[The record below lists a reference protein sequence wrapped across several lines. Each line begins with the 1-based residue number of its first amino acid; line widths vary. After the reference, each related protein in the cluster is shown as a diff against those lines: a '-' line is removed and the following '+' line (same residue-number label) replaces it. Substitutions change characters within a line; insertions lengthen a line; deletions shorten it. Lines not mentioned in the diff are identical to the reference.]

1 MKIAIPIIRN
11 TVLDKK
17 SAKIPLG
24 IGAIVKCSSKI
35 TPATG
40 STAVAVSL
48 NFSAI
53 SRFKAG
59 VHLSKW
65 IVQIVYIL
73 YKNLFINII
82 IAAAKN

>member
-1 MKIAIPIIRN
+1 MIKN

-17 SAKIPLG
+17 SAKMPLG
-24 IGAIVKCSSKI
+24 IGATVKCSSKI

-65 IVQIVYIL
+65 ISRIVYIL
-73 YKNLFINII
+73 YKNLFVNI
-82 IAAAKN
+82 IAAAKGK